1 MAKTLFERLQNA
13 SSEEDVKDIYI
24 DVLGLKRTR
33 KNLID
38 IQTKEIWFETKK
50 GAQTSVYEMFTQLLC
65 YVFTAH
71 KKGEEVPPFLC
82 VMDCVK
88 AAIMETVKVLPFLIE
103 KNKTK
108 EIDWGK
114 SASKY
119 TREALETV
127 SAYIGTRFVAFQIE
141 TQSDEFIKTVKNA
154 VKHNKIIRT
163 QITPDN
169 LKQVFDRWV
178 DMIGREIGNLNTDEY
193 SLLFY
198 ADIMSD
204 GKKATHQK
212 LPAELIH
219 KNNMPAFLLKGCLYE
234 IGNQERYQQFWAIYD
249 RPPEQK
255 YRDYLLERRDCLIP
269 VDERDFKGAFYTP
282 LHIVDKAYELLAKTL
297 GKNWQRNYIVW
308 DMCCGVG
315 NLETKHSN
323 PRNLFMSTLEQ
334 NDVDI
339 MTATKTCVGA
349 YRFQYD
355 YLNDDVAD
363 DGKLNY
369 SLTNKLPAE
378 LQTAIQEK
386 RKILILINP
395 PYAEATNADNTT
407 KGVGKAKN
415 KTGVAKTKFAENG
428 MPDWGKASNELF
440 MQFVARIAIEIPDAV
455 LAMFSTLK
463 YVNAPNFENFRKQW
477 NAEYLNGFIVH
488 SKAFDGLKGD
498 FPIGFLI
505 WKTRNAS
512 RKRKEI
518 TEISTEILSKNGE
531 PQGEKKFYNIP
542 SDNFLSH
549 WIKRPKAN
557 KTPVVPLK
565 SAIAAADGNPRVKT
579 WADNAVGYMCAGTND
594 VQNAQ
599 KYVYLLSSAASRGN
613 GFYVTKDNLRQAAVL
628 FSVEHLVKHS
638 WVNDRD
644 QFLQPDKDLPDEFFN
659 DCLVYM
665 LFNASNFT
673 ASVQNLEWSGQNWLV
688 INHFIPYSEIDVGA
702 ENRFKSDFM
711 VKYMKKMKFSGE
723 SKSVLNAGKK
733 LWKKYFELSLPQSV
747 KQEFKLENSD
757 AGWFQIR
764 NALRKY
770 NETTISKPV
779 DFSELETAYK
789 QLEQKLRPAV
799 YEYGFMK

>member
-1 MAKTLFERLQNA
+1 MTKTLFERLQNV

-24 DVLGLKRTR
+24 DVLGLKKTQ

-50 GAQTSVYEMFTQLLC
+50 GGQTSVYEMFTQLLC
-65 YVFTAH
+65 YVFAAY

-88 AAIMETVKVLPFLIE
+88 AAIMETAKVLPFLIE
-103 KNKTK
+103 KSKNK

-119 TREALETV
+119 TQEALETV
-127 SAYIGTRFVAFQIE
+127 SIYIGTHFVAFQIE

-178 DMIGREIGNLNTDEY
+178 DMIGREIGDLNTDEY

-204 GKKATHQK
+204 GKTATHQK

-219 KNNMPAFLLKGCLYE
+219 KNNMPAFLLKGRLYE

-269 VDERDFKGAFYTP
+269 VNERDFKGAFYTP

-339 MTATKTCVGA
+339 MTATKTCVSA

-355 YLNDDVAD
+355 YLNDDIAD
-363 DGKLNY
+363 DGNLDY
-369 SLTNKLPAE
+369 SLTNKLPEE
-378 LQTAIQEK
+378 LRTAITEQK
-386 RKILILINP
+386 KILVLINP
-395 PYAEATNADNTT
+395 PYAEATNADNTA
-407 KGVGKAKN
+407 KGAGKAKN
-415 KTGVAKTKFAENG
+415 KTGVAKTKFAEKS
-428 MPDWGKASNELF
+428 MPSWGKASNELF
-440 MQFVARIAIEIPDAV
+440 MQFVARISIEIPNAV
-455 LAMFSTLK
+455 LAMFSKLK
-463 YVNAPNFENFRKQW
+463 YVNAPNFEDFRRQW
-477 NAEYLNGFIVH
+477 NAEYMNGFIVH

-505 WKTRNAS
+505 WKTQNNN

-518 TEISTEILSKNGE
+518 KEISTEILSKNGV
-531 PQGEKKFYNIP
+531 PQGEKRFYNIL
-542 SDNFLSH
+542 SDRFLNR
-549 WIKRPKAN
+549 WIERPKTN
-557 KTPVVPLK
+557 KIPVVPLK
-565 SAIAAADGNPRVKT
+565 SAITAADGNPRVKT

-599 KYVYLLSSAASRGN
+599 KYVYLLSSVASRGN
-613 GFYVTKDNLRQAAVL
+613 GFYVTKENLRQAAVL
-628 FSVEHLVKHS
+628 FSVEHLIKHS
-638 WVNDRD
+638 WINDRD
-644 QFLQPDKDLPDEFFN
+644 QFLQPDKDLPSEFFN
-659 DCLVYM
+659 DCLIYM
-665 LFNASNFT
+665 LFNASNLT
-673 ASVQNLEWSGQNWLV
+673 ASVQDLEWNGQSWNV
-688 INHFIPYSEIDVGA
+688 VNYFIPYSESDVDA
-702 ENRFKSDFM
+702 TSRFKSNFM
-711 VKYMKKMKFSGE
+711 IDYMKKLKFSEE
-723 SKSVLNAGKK
+723 SKSVLNTGKK
-733 LWKKYFELSLPQSV
+733 LWKKYFELNLPQSV

-770 NETTISKPV
+770 NETTISRPV
-779 DFSELETAYK
+779 DFLEFENAYK
-789 QLEQKLRPAV
+789 MLERKLRPAV